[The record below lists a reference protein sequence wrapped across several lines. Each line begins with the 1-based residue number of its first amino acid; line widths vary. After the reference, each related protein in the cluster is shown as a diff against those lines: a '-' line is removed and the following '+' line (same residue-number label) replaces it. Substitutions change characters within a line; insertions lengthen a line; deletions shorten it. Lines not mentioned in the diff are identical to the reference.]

1 MLPAGSSENICRT
14 VTSLFVKRY
23 RCSGYYVYIIIVVH
37 YCRIALQAIRFLF
50 LGNRQENRQRSMTG
64 FLWQLISM
72 QALQYTKQLET
83 LIYFESSGHIHL
95 PISFLV
101 ALAQAIDKRCLSS
114 NLNHPIWEKERKEKI
129 MKRLFAI
136 ALALVMVLTF
146 VACGN
151 NTESVDVASAQNI
164 ADLSGAKIAAQAGTF
179 HADAMAQ
186 IENVQSSTYPEF
198 ADLLTALKSGAID
211 GYIAEEPTAIEVCL
225 SDDSL
230 AYLPLVNN
238 DTGFVAT
245 DADVGIAVGLKT
257 GSELCEQI
265 NAILAEIPAE
275 TRSEL
280 MNQMVQMSAG
290 KEVTSLALTSEAP
303 ANPTGT
309 LRVAMECAYAPFN
322 WTDMG
327 EASLGAV
334 AISGEGKENMYA
346 NGYDVQIAQY
356 VANKLGMTLEIYA
369 IEWDGL
375 LPALQSGAVDAII
388 AGMSPTAER
397 EEQIDFTNVY
407 YSSNLV
413 VIYKK

>member
-1 MLPAGSSENICRT
+1 MR
-14 VTSLFVKRY
+14 R
-23 RCSGYYVYIIIVVH
+23 
-37 YCRIALQAIRFLF
+37 
-50 LGNRQENRQRSMTG
+50 M
-64 FLWQLISM
+64 
-72 QALQYTKQLET
+72 
-83 LIYFESSGHIHL
+83 
-95 PISFLV
+95 
-101 ALAQAIDKRCLSS
+101 
-114 NLNHPIWEKERKEKI
+114 
-129 MKRLFAI
+129 FAI
-136 ALALVMVLTF
+136 VLAAMMVLSLC
-146 VACGN
+146 ACGN
-151 NTESVDVASAQNI
+151 NNADTATKISDAKSI
-164 ADLSGAKIAAQAGTF
+164 ADLKGMKIAAQAGTF
-179 HADAMAQ
+179 HEDAMAQ
-186 IENVQSSTYPEF
+186 IPEVQSSTLPEF
-198 ADLLTALKSGAID
+198 TDLLVALKSGTID

-225 SDDSL
+225 SDSSL

-238 DTGFVAT
+238 STGFTAT

-257 GSELCEQI
+257 GSELREQI
-265 NAILAEIPAE
+265 NTILAEISTE

-280 MNQMVQMSAG
+280 MNQMVQLAAG

-303 ANPTGT
+303 ANPTGV
-309 LRVAMECAYAPFN
+309 LRVGMECAYKPFN

-327 EASLGAV
+327 TPTLGAV
-334 AISGEGKENMYA
+334 AISGEGNEGTYA

-375 LPALQSGAVDAII
+375 LPALNSGTVDAII

>member
-1 MLPAGSSENICRT
+1 M
-14 VTSLFVKRY
+14 
-23 RCSGYYVYIIIVVH
+23 
-37 YCRIALQAIRFLF
+37 
-50 LGNRQENRQRSMTG
+50 
-64 FLWQLISM
+64 
-72 QALQYTKQLET
+72 
-83 LIYFESSGHIHL
+83 
-95 PISFLV
+95 
-101 ALAQAIDKRCLSS
+101 
-114 NLNHPIWEKERKEKI
+114 
-129 MKRLFAI
+129 FAI
-136 ALALVMVLTF
+136 VLAVMMLVTLC
-146 VACGN
+146 ACGN
-151 NTESVDVASAQNI
+151 NNADTAMKISDAKSI
-164 ADLSGAKIAAQAGTF
+164 ADLKGMKIAAQAGTF
-179 HADAMAQ
+179 HEDAMAQ
-186 IENVQSSTYPEF
+186 IPEVQSSTLPEF
-198 ADLLTALKSGAID
+198 TDLLVALKSGTIN

-225 SDDSL
+225 SDSSL

-238 DTGFVAT
+238 STGFTAT

-257 GSELCEQI
+257 GSELRDQI
-265 NAILAEIPAE
+265 NTILAEISTE

-280 MNQMVQMSAG
+280 MNQMVQLAAG

-303 ANPTGT
+303 ANPTGV
-309 LRVAMECAYAPFN
+309 LRVGMECAYKPFN

-327 EASLGAV
+327 TPTLGAV
-334 AISGEGKENMYA
+334 AISGEGNEGTYA

-375 LPALQSGAVDAII
+375 LPALNSGTVDAII